1 MINRIVCKALLVSD
15 WKNHGAIS
23 TARVGILDTA
33 KNNPRTVWIKI
44 KAFKK
49 TAELLEKYT
58 SKGDVLFVDGRLDME
73 IFENKEG
80 KKQYEYSIVIDKAEW
95 SYKDNKPTEATPD
108 SEEDIPF

>member
-1 MINRIVCKALLVSD
+1 
-15 WKNHGAIS
+15 
-23 TARVGILDTA
+23 
-33 KNNPRTVWIKI
+33 VWIKI